1 MISASVGPLDSG
13 QGYGSIS
20 LAIAFAA
27 ALGYHC
33 RMSQNMSQ
41 NITTVKDA
49 ATLLGLSVRQV
60 RHLCQR
66 GHIAAMLMGRDWVI
80 SLPIARQPKI
90 KPGRKPKILS
100 L

>member
-1 MISASVGPLDSG
+1 MIFASVGPLDSG

-20 LAIAFAA
+20 LDIAFHAA
-27 ALGYHC
+27 SGYYC
-33 RMSQNMSQ
+33 VMSTE
-41 NITTVKDA
+41 ITTVTEA
-49 ATLLGLSVRQV
+49 AKLLGLSVRQV

-66 GHIAAMLMGRDWVI
+66 GHIEATPFGRDWAI
-80 SLPIARQPKI
+80 RLPISRQPKI